1 MASQDM
7 QASQGA
13 RHVRSISDQTAVAS
27 DAGSESSTSTARDPD
42 LDAGKELSI
51 DKDAESDDDS
61 LLHVPISP
69 AEPATAPS
77 LDEEEARLRKKKQIA
92 TWSSLPRKGQLAL
105 LTISRLSEPLTQTSL
120 QSYMFYQLKNFDPSL
135 PDSTIS
141 AQAGMMQAAFTVTQF
156 VTAIAWGRA
165 ADNERIGRKTVLMI
179 GLMGTMI
186 SALGFGF
193 SKSFVTAMIFRSLG
207 GALNG
212 NVGVMRTVSC
222 SEAVQNLY

>member
-1 MASQDM
+1 MNSTDDQE
-7 QASQGA
+7 SRV
-13 RHVRSISDQTAVAS
+13 RHIRSISDQTAVAS
-27 DAGSESSTSTARDPD
+27 DAGSSSSASTVREDID
-42 LDAGKELSI
+42 LEADKGFSKDEDAISE
-51 DKDAESDDDS
+51 EDS
-61 LLHVPISP
+61 LLQVPISP
-69 AEPATAPS
+69 PPEQVTAPTI
-77 LDEEEARLRKKKQIA
+77 EEEEQTLPKKREIA
-92 TWSSLPRKGQLAL
+92 SWSSLPRKSQLAL

-120 QSYMFYQLKNFDPSL
+120 QSYMFYQLKSFDPSL

-165 ADNERIGRKTVLMI
+165 ADSEKIGRKKVLMI

-212 NVGVMRTVSC
+212 NVGVMRTVGFFSVA
-222 SEAVQNLY
+222 S